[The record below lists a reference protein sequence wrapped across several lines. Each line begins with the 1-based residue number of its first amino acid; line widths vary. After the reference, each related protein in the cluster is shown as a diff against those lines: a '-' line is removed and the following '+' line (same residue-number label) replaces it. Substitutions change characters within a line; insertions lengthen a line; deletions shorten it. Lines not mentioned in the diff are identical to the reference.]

1 MNNSKRKLVKIIMF
15 IFLIFILIFNLITTK
30 SYSATVIIDSDS
42 EIINDDE
49 IFNYKLRFDSKMVT
63 FDFILEYDADYIEF
77 LGVNTQ
83 NVEYSEL
90 EYGKVI
96 VVYVDEEGNGTNNID
111 INFKANKNNFTD
123 DTRAKIKVTDMN
135 AYSLTKGEAYSSK
148 DFDLSMTKMEVMKV
162 RNSDNPSND
171 KDYIHKNDQNNSGDS
186 NSYTYNYYYYYYNN
200 NDSNVGNIRN
210 EQNENKNN
218 TTNNNQVNN
227 KFSNNTNTITDGVGA
242 VDNNNNDDTKKDG
255 ELLIFTPEPPDENEE
270 DIPFTGTRSSKLATV
285 LLVLLIIHTIYV
297 FFKSRNQQMNFYM
310 AFALGLILFGNI
322 DSNAAGNI
330 FIKNYDRIKN
340 FENIIIVMPDL
351 QNRNINK
358 SDFIAIQKTNNLDIL
373 KATDKNADIL
383 GNDDLI
389 TTGSNMYTS
398 EKKNYKV
405 LLYGDIN
412 CDGNI
417 NSNDIAEI
425 IVHKLN
431 SVELEGLVR
440 KAANVYNE
448 NDLDDKE
455 IDSNDIEVIKK
466 YILRTLRGNLVNSFP
481 KELPKGISIIYEKTE
496 MDVRQEQQLRYV
508 VDPSNMTVD
517 DVEWT
522 SNNEKIATVDEN
534 GKVTAKGSG
543 TVYIT
548 AMSKSDSVL
557 NDTISIKVADIPTNV
572 RMHLKQLQFEL
583 GETRQLGATVEPA
596 TAKNKNVLWSTSNA
610 SIVSVDQTGK
620 VTAVN
625 EGSAI
630 IKVTTEEGRLTDT
643 CEVLVYEQDVTK
655 PGFESQVQGIKIS
668 KTSTTLTKGQTEQLE
683 ASVFPSTAMFQGVSW
698 ESSNPDV
705 VTVTQKGKIK
715 AISSGM
721 AVITVKSNDGGFT
734 DTCVVTVDKI
744 SVTGISLN
752 KTSIKLNNGETETL
766 IPTIKP
772 YDATN
777 QEVVWSTA
785 NSLVATVVDGKV
797 TARGA
802 GVTTIS
808 AKTKDGGR
816 IAVCSVQVNPTN
828 VTGIELDRQDVAIY
842 VDKTLKVTAT
852 VQPANADNKNVTW
865 ESSNEDIFT
874 VDAFGNITGVSKGTA
889 RLTARTV
896 DGNKTATCKVTVIE
910 EEIHVESIKLN
921 RNQIIVKEGEFENLI
936 TTIEPESA
944 TNKNVTWTSS
954 NPDVAEVDSNGKV
967 LGKKEGLSLIT
978 VKTQD
983 GYKTAT
989 CEVTVTKVVKPVM
1002 SVSLNK
1008 NTLTLNENESEL
1020 LVATIN
1026 PVDADNRNVTW
1037 RSINTRIAEV
1047 DSNGRITA
1055 KAPGKTTIIVTTE
1068 YGGKTATCDVIVNK
1082 VAVPVTGVSLNK
1094 TSITLDKDQKE
1105 ILLAII
1111 EPENAD
1117 NRDLRWTS
1125 SNTAVATV
1133 EQNGEIT
1140 ARGSGNAIITVT
1152 TLDGNMTATCEVTVN
1167 RQPKAVTDIS
1177 LNKTNLNLEINQTE
1191 TLIAQITPID
1201 ADNKNVTWVSSNEEV
1216 VTVGPNGEVTA
1227 RGVGSAFVRVITED
1241 GNKTATCEVTVRET
1255 VVQPEISVHLDKND
1269 IELKVGEKTELSIII
1284 TPEDVQGEIRYSIP
1298 TYNSSLIKIEK
1309 ISQEG
1314 IVEIEGLKEGRTEL
1328 EIETIINGE
1337 TFHSSCNITIKRD
1350 ESEPEPEIN
1359 VSLNPEKMELEAGE
1373 EKELAIIITPENSY
1387 HSYQAAFSYSDAS
1400 IIEHKKVNDKMFI
1413 IGKKAGTVTI
1423 EATIVVDGKE
1433 FIRTCEV
1440 TVNANELPEEI
1451 MVALDK
1457 TELELEVGETA
1468 EIAINVIPEKSM
1480 EFEWNHISGIISTD
1494 SGMNSNKIKV
1504 TGVKAGTSE
1513 IQIKVKVEG
1522 KEYNLKCNVT
1532 VKKAPT
1538 LKLLRKLF
1546 KLD

>member
-1 MNNSKRKLVKIIMF
+1 MKNSKIKLAKIIMF
-15 IFLIFILIFNLITTK
+15 ILLIFILIFNLISTK
-30 SYSATVIIDSDS
+30 SYAATVIIDSDS

-49 IFNYKLRFDSKMVT
+49 IFNYKLRFDSKMIT

-77 LGVNTQ
+77 LGVNTP

-96 VVYVDEEGNGTNNID
+96 VLYVDEEGNGTNNID
-111 INFKANKNNFTD
+111 INFKANKDKFTD
-123 DTRAKIKVTDMN
+123 DTRAKIKAIDLN
-135 AYSLTKGEAYSSK
+135 AYSVTKGQAYSSR
-148 DFDLSMTKMEVMKV
+148 DFDLSMTKMEVMKIQKG
-162 RNSDNPSND
+162 DNPSSD
-171 KDYIHKNDQNNSGDS
+171 KDYIHKNDQDDNDGNH
-186 NSYTYNYYYYYYNN
+186 SYIYNYYYYYYNN
-200 NDSNVGNIRN
+200 NNDQTVGNIKN
-210 EQNENKNN
+210 DQNENKSN
-218 TTNNNQVNN
+218 TNNQVNGE
-227 KFSNNTNTITDGVGA
+227 FSNNTNTITDGVGA
-242 VDNNNNDDTKKDG
+242 IDNNDDTKKDG
-255 ELLIFTPEPPDENEE
+255 QLLIFTPEPPDENEG
-270 DIPFTGTRSSKLATV
+270 DIPFTGTKSSKFAIALI
-285 LLVLLIIHTIYV
+285 VLLIIHTIYV
-297 FFKSRNQQMNFYM
+297 FFKSRSKQMNFYM
-310 AFALGLILFGNI
+310 AFAFGLILFGAV

-330 FIKNYDRIKN
+330 FIRNYDRIKN

-351 QNRNINK
+351 QNRNVNK
-358 SDFIAIQKTNNLDIL
+358 SDFVAIQNSNNLNIL
-373 KATDKNADIL
+373 KVTDKNADII
-383 GNDDLI
+383 GNDELI
-389 TTGSNMYTS
+389 TTGSNIYTS

-405 LLYGDIN
+405 LLYGDVN

-431 SVELEGLVR
+431 DVEPEGIVR

-448 NDLDDKE
+448 NDIADKE

-481 KELPKGISIIYEKTE
+481 EELPKGISIIYEKSE
-496 MDVRQEQQLRYV
+496 MDVRQEQQLRYI

-572 RMHLKQLQFEL
+572 RMHLHQIQFEL

-620 VTAVN
+620 ITAVN
-625 EGSAI
+625 EGNAI

-643 CEVLVYEQDVTK
+643 CEVIVYEQDVTK

-668 KTSTTLTKGQTEQLE
+668 KTSTTLKKGETEQLE

-698 ESSNPDV
+698 KSSNPEV
-705 VTVTQKGKIK
+705 ATVSSKGKVK

-721 AVITVKSNDGGFT
+721 AVITVESDDGGFT

-744 SVTGISLN
+744 NVTGISLN
-752 KTSIKLNNGETETL
+752 KTSIRLNNGETETL
-766 IPTIKP
+766 VPTIRP
-772 YDATN
+772 NDATN
-777 QEVVWSTA
+777 KEVVWSTA

-816 IAVCSVQVNPTN
+816 VAVCSVQVNPTN

-842 VDKTLKVTAT
+842 VDKTLKITPT
-852 VQPANADNKNVTW
+852 IEPANADNKNVIW
-865 ESSNEDIFT
+865 ESSDEDIFT
-874 VDAFGNITGVSKGTA
+874 VDNFGNITGVSKGTA

-910 EEIHVESIKLN
+910 EEIHVESINLN

-936 TTIEPESA
+936 TSIKPESA

-954 NPDVAEVDSNGKV
+954 NPEVAEVDSNGKV
-967 LGKKEGLSLIT
+967 LGKREGLSLIT
-978 VKTQD
+978 VRTQD

-1002 SVSLNK
+1002 NVSLNK
-1008 NTLTLNENESEL
+1008 NTVTLNENESET
-1020 LVATIN
+1020 LVATIE
-1026 PVDADNRNVTW
+1026 PIDADNRNVTW

-1047 DSNGRITA
+1047 DSNGKITA

-1082 VAVPVTGVSLNK
+1082 VLIPVTGISLNK
-1094 TSITLDKDQKE
+1094 TSITLDKNQKE
-1105 ILLAII
+1105 ILLASI
-1111 EPENAD
+1111 EPANAD
-1117 NRDLRWTS
+1117 NRNLRWTS

-1133 EQNGEIT
+1133 EQNGEVT

-1152 TLDGNMTATCEVTVN
+1152 TDDANKTATCEVTVN
-1167 RQPKAVTDIS
+1167 REQKYVTDVS
-1177 LNKTNLNLEINQTE
+1177 LNKTILNLEINQTE
-1191 TLIAQITPID
+1191 TLVAQIAPVD
-1201 ADNKNVTWVSSNEEV
+1201 ADNKNVTWTSSNTEIA
-1216 VTVGPNGEVTA
+1216 TVEPNGEVTA
-1227 RGVGSAFVRVITED
+1227 RGYGNAFIRVTTED
-1241 GNKTATCEVTVRET
+1241 GEKTATCEVIVRENA
-1255 VVQPEISVHLDKND
+1255 VQPEVSVSLDKNYV
-1269 IELKVGEKTELSIII
+1269 ELNVGEKAEVAIII
-1284 TPEDVQGEIRYSIP
+1284 TPENIPGEKRYRVP
-1298 TYNSSLIKIEK
+1298 TYNSSLMNIV
-1309 ISQEG
+1309 ISETG
-1314 IVEIEGLKEGRTEL
+1314 IVEIEGLKEGSTEL
-1328 EIETIINGE
+1328 EIETTVNGE
-1337 TFHSSCNITIKRD
+1337 IFHSNCNITIKRN

-1359 VSLNPEKMELEAGE
+1359 VELNPEKMELEVGE
-1373 EKELAIIITPENSY
+1373 EKELQIIVTPENDFR
-1387 HSYQAAFSYSDAS
+1387 AAFSCNDDS
-1400 IIEHKKVNDKMFI
+1400 IIEFKKINERIFI

-1423 EATIVVDGKE
+1423 HTTIVVDGKE
-1433 FIRTCEV
+1433 YIRTCEV
-1440 TVNANELPEEI
+1440 IVTGNEVSEEI
-1451 MVALDK
+1451 LVSIDK
-1457 TELELEVGETA
+1457 RELELEVGESSDIT
-1468 EIAINVIPEKSM
+1468 INVTPQKAM
-1480 EFEWNHISGIISTD
+1480 EYEVSYVSEIIGVET
-1494 SGMNSNKIKV
+1494 NSNIIRV
-1504 TGVKAGTSE
+1504 TGEKAGTSE
-1513 IQIKVKVEG
+1513 IRIKVNVEG
-1522 KEYNLKCNVT
+1522 KEYDLKCNVT
-1532 VKKAPT
+1532 VKKVST
-1538 LKLLRKLF
+1538 FKLLKRLF

>member
-1 MNNSKRKLVKIIMF
+1 MKNSKIKVAKIILF
-15 IFLIFILIFNLITTK
+15 ILLIFILIFNLISTK
-30 SYSATVIIDSDS
+30 SYAATVIIDSDS

-77 LGVNTQ
+77 LGVNTP

-96 VVYVDEEGNGTNNID
+96 VLYVDEEGNGTNNID
-111 INFKANKNNFTD
+111 INFKANKDKFTD
-123 DTRAKIKVTDMN
+123 DTRAKIKAIDIN
-135 AYSLTKGEAYSSK
+135 AYSVTKGHAYSSK
-148 DFDLSMTKMEVMKV
+148 DFDLSMTKMEVMKIKKGD
-162 RNSDNPSND
+162 NSSDD
-171 KDYIHKNDQNNSGDS
+171 KDYIHKNDQNS
-186 NSYTYNYYYYYYNN
+186 NNVGGNGSYTYNYYYYYYNN
-200 NDSNVGNIRN
+200 NDSNVGNIKN
-210 EQNENKNN
+210 DQNKNN
-218 TTNNNQVNN
+218 TSNNNEIDGEFFYGT
-227 KFSNNTNTITDGVGA
+227 KTNTITDGVGA
-242 VDNNNNDDTKKDG
+242 IDNNDDTKKDG
-255 ELLIFTPEPPDENEE
+255 QLLIFTPEPPDENEG
-270 DIPFTGTRSSKLATV
+270 DIPFTGTRTSKIATL

-297 FFKSRNQQMNFYM
+297 FFKSRNNKMNFYM
-310 AFALGLILFGNI
+310 AFALGLILFGAV

-330 FIKNYDRIKN
+330 FIRNYDRIKN

-351 QNRNINK
+351 QNRNVNK
-358 SDFIAIQKTNNLDIL
+358 SDFVAIQNSNNLNIL
-373 KATDKNADIL
+373 KVTDKNADII
-383 GNDDLI
+383 GNDELI
-389 TTGSNMYTS
+389 TTGSNIYTS

-405 LLYGDIN
+405 LLYGDVN

-431 SVELEGLVR
+431 NVELEGIIR

-448 NDLDDKE
+448 NDIDDKE
-455 IDSNDIEVIKK
+455 IDGNDIEVIKK

-481 KELPKGISIIYEKTE
+481 EELPKGISIIYEKSE
-496 MDVRQEQQLRYV
+496 MDVRQEQQLRYI

-572 RMHLKQLQFEL
+572 RMHLHQIQFEL

-620 VTAVN
+620 ITAVN
-625 EGSAI
+625 EGTAT

-643 CEVLVYEQDVTK
+643 CEVIVYEQDVTK
-655 PGFESQVQGIKIS
+655 PGFESQVQGIKIN
-668 KTSTTLTKGQTEQLE
+668 KASTTLKKGETEQLE

-698 ESSNPDV
+698 KSSNPEV
-705 VTVTQKGKIK
+705 ATVSSKGKVK

-744 SVTGISLN
+744 NVTGISLN
-752 KTSIKLNNGETETL
+752 KTSIRLNNGETETL
-766 IPTIKP
+766 IPTVRP
-772 YDATN
+772 SDATN
-777 QEVVWSTA
+777 KEVVWSTA

-816 IAVCSVQVNPTN
+816 VAVCAVQVNPTN

-842 VDKTLKVTAT
+842 VDKSLKITAT
-852 VQPANADNKNVTW
+852 VTPVNADNKNVIW

-874 VDAFGNITGVSKGTA
+874 VDAFGNITGVSRGTA
-889 RLTARTV
+889 TLTARTA
-896 DGNKTATCKVTVIE
+896 DGNKTATCRVTVIE

-921 RNQIIVKEGEFENLI
+921 RNQIIVKEGEFENLT
-936 TTIEPESA
+936 TTITPESA

-954 NPDVAEVDSNGKV
+954 NPTVAEVDSNGKV

-1008 NTLTLNENESEL
+1008 TTLTLNENESET
-1020 LVATIN
+1020 LVATID
-1026 PVDADNRNVTW
+1026 PIDADNRNVTW

-1047 DSNGRITA
+1047 DSNGKITA
-1055 KAPGKTTIIVTTE
+1055 KEPGKTTIIVTTE

-1082 VAVPVTGVSLNK
+1082 VFVPVTSVSLNK
-1094 TSITLDKDQKE
+1094 TSITLEKNQKE
-1105 ILLAII
+1105 ILLANI

-1117 NRDLRWTS
+1117 NKELRWTS
-1125 SNTAVATV
+1125 SDTAIATV
-1133 EQNGEIT
+1133 EQNGEVT
-1140 ARGSGNAIITVT
+1140 ARGAGNAIITVET
-1152 TLDGNMTATCEVTVN
+1152 VDGNKTATCNVTVN
-1167 RQPKAVTDIS
+1167 REPKRVTDIN
-1177 LNKTNLNLEINQTE
+1177 LNKTILNLEINQTE
-1191 TLIAQITPID
+1191 TLVAQIAPID
-1201 ADNKNVTWVSSNEEV
+1201 ADNKNVTWTSSNPEV
-1216 VTVGPNGEVTA
+1216 ATVEQNGEVTA
-1227 RGVGSAFVRVITED
+1227 KGYGNTFIRVTTED
-1241 GNKTATCEVTVRET
+1241 GEKTATCEVTVKEE
-1255 VVQPEISVHLDKND
+1255 VIQPEVSVYLDKND
-1269 IELKVGEKTELSIII
+1269 VELKVGEKAEVAIIV
-1284 TPEDVQGEIRYSIP
+1284 TPEDIPGERRYRVP
-1298 TYNSSLIKIEK
+1298 TYNSSLMNIV
-1309 ISQEG
+1309 ISETG
-1314 IVEIEGLKEGRTEL
+1314 IIEIEGLKEGTTEL
-1328 EIETIINGE
+1328 EIETTVNGE
-1337 TFHSSCNITIKRD
+1337 IFHLSCNVTIKKD
-1350 ESEPEPEIN
+1350 ESLPEPEIT
-1359 VSLNPEKMELEAGE
+1359 VALNPEKMELEVGQ
-1373 EKELAIIITPENSY
+1373 EKELAIVVIPENSWAVALGY
-1387 HSYQAAFSYSDAS
+1387 NDNN
-1400 IIEHKKVNDKMFI
+1400 IIEIRKEDGKIFVV
-1413 IGKKAGTVTI
+1413 GKKAGTATI
-1423 EATIVVDGKE
+1423 NATIVVDGKE
-1433 FIRTCEV
+1433 YIRTCEV
-1440 TVNANELPEEI
+1440 IVTGSEAPEEI
-1451 MVALDK
+1451 LVSIDK
-1457 TELELEVGETA
+1457 RELELEVGESSDIT
-1468 EIAINVIPEKSM
+1468 INVTPQKAM
-1480 EFEWNHISGIISTD
+1480 EYEVSYISEIISVEP
-1494 SGMNSNKIKV
+1494 NSNIIKV
-1504 TGVKAGTSE
+1504 TGEKAGTSE
-1513 IQIKVKVEG
+1513 LRIKVKVEG
-1522 KEYNLKCNVT
+1522 KEYDLKCNVT
-1532 VKKAPT
+1532 VKKASK
-1538 LKLLRKLF
+1538 LKLLKRLF